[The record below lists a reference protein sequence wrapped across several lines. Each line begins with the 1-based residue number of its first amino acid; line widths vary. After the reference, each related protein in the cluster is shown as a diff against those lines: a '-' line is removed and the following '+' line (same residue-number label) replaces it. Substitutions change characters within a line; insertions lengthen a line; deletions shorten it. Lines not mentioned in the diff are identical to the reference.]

1 MAEEIGVKDHEK
13 LPKIKGRDLR
23 QFLRLSHPKTEG
35 ALNVSK
41 WIKHQ
46 VLLSEDEMKMFL
58 SALSPH
64 AFYNVSEV
72 VSAEGSVITDEIF
85 AEQYGKY
92 VAAIKRGEIPDER
105 QFRRYFSSVVSVA
118 PDVLYA
124 MEIKSGLYLIKPIQ
138 PVVQL
143 QLHQFLPSEIDGKYY
158 PMVLGNDSVTWGL
171 QFSYPQIFQHPQT
184 KVFAR
189 VDAECPNTALFTQMA
204 KWFRSHTV
212 PTTFIWKEKTTSV
225 PIRIGKEALSW
236 IHHHPQLQSKG
247 ISVRVY

>member
-1 MAEEIGVKDHEK
+1 M
-13 LPKIKGRDLR
+13 
-23 QFLRLSHPKTEG
+23 KT
-35 ALNVSK
+35 
-41 WIKHQ
+41 
-46 VLLSEDEMKMFL
+46 FL

-72 VSAEGSVITDEIF
+72 VSDDEAVITDEMF
-85 AEQYGKY
+85 LEQYRKY
-92 VAAIKRGEIPDER
+92 IASIKRGETPD
-105 QFRRYFSSVVSVA
+105 RRYFSSVVSVT

-124 MEIKSGLYLIKPIQ
+124 MEIKPGAYLIKPIQ

-184 KVFAR
+184 KIFSR
-189 VDAECPNTALFTQMA
+189 VGAECPNTALFTQMA
-204 KWFRSHTV
+204 KWLRNHTV

-225 PIRIGKEALSW
+225 PIRIGKEALQW
-236 IHHHPQLQSKG
+236 IHLHPQLQSKG
-247 ISVRVY
+247 IRVRVY

>member
-1 MAEEIGVKDHEK
+1 MLK
-13 LPKIKGRDLR
+13 
-23 QFLRLSHPKTEG
+23 LSHPKVEG
-35 ALNVSK
+35 TLNVSK

-46 VLLSEDEMKMFL
+46 LLLSEDEMEALL
-58 SALSPH
+58 SAIPPH

-72 VSAEGSVITDEIF
+72 VSADEGVITDATF
-85 AEQYGKY
+85 LEQYGRY
-92 VAAIKRGEIPDER
+92 VAAIKRGEVPDER
-105 QFRRYFSSVVSVA
+105 EFRRYFSSVVSVT

-124 MEIKSGLYLIKPIQ
+124 MEVKTGAYLIKPIR

-143 QLHQFLPSEIDGKYY
+143 QLHRFLPSEIDGKYY

-184 KVFAR
+184 GVFAK
-189 VDAECPNTALFTQMA
+189 VDAECSNTVLFTQMT
-204 KWFRSHTV
+204 KWFRNHTV

-225 PIRIGKEALSW
+225 PIRIGKKALTW
-236 IHHHPQLQSKG
+236 IHLHPQLQSKG